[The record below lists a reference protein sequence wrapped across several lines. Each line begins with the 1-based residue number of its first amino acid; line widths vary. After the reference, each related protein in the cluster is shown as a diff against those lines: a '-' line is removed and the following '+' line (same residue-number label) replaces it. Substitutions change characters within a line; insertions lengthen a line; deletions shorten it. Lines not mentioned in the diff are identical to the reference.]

1 MLYSG
6 LSLGT
11 KHTIVFK
18 LNVISGQSTLNI
30 PHDLSELVLW
40 YLRCMLL
47 LQVNMSMRRPRDQ
60 NSSKLAA
67 SRSRVIDFKDGY
79 MMGDDAA
86 EHLPVEAMPIKH
98 SDKDIQF
105 GVDGEPTNSDYLDRA
120 KAMVERAGQKAKE
133 LAMTAAEE
141 AKKKA
146 AAIKERVVQYLKDKK
161 HGKDQTPETAM
172 AHHELDQMSHH
183 IATNV
188 MELVDSDVNAFSD
201 KYLSA
206 FPPDSIT
213 QQQLDTMLSLGQ
225 DVFNTSLCKHVNMN
239 LGADYPKTKKS
250 STGESKWTHSMR
262 TSMNHHSACD
272 SMNRIRSGVGASRLQ
287 TSTHENA
294 PDTPADERDKQP
306 CEDEMENERE
316 EMDNKDMDN
325 PDASHRKLN
334 RRPDMHVPGTA
345 AKYSLQDMQPRLK
358 QAVTETLDAYGI
370 KENGIIDT
378 KKLARVY
385 QLQSMLRA

>member
-18 LNVISGQSTLNI
+18 LNVISGQLTLKI

-60 NSSKLAA
+60 NSSKLAV

-79 MMGDDAA
+79 MMGDDAE
-86 EHLPVEAMPIKH
+86 EHLPVGAMPIEH
-98 SDKDIQF
+98 SGTDIQSTS
-105 GVDGEPTNSDYLDRA
+105 GWWEKVKELKD
-120 KAMVERAGQKAKE
+120 KAVAKAKE
-133 LAMTAAEE
+133 K
-141 AKKKA
+141 AKEIKEMVDKHVKNARGNPPEVKKA
-146 AAIKERVVQYLKDKK
+146 QED
-161 HGKDQTPETAM
+161 
-172 AHHELDQMSHH
+172 LDQMSHH
-183 IATNV
+183 IATNI
-188 MELVDSDVNAFSD
+188 MELVDSDVDVFAD

-213 QQQLDTMLSLGQ
+213 QQQLDTMLSLGK
-225 DVFNTSLCKHVNMN
+225 DVFNTSLCKHVKLNI
-239 LGADYPKTKKS
+239 GADFRQTKKMNMYA
-250 STGESKWTHSMR
+250 STQHERRGGGDRRHQ
-262 TSMNHHSACD
+262 TSMVEDGEDSPYDTEHDQNTRPIHPDPANHPGRAKD
-272 SMNRIRSGVGASRLQ
+272 QIRPDDGNSR
-287 TSTHENA
+287 TA
-294 PDTPADERDKQP
+294 PDTE
-306 CEDEMENERE
+306 
-316 EMDNKDMDN
+316 
-325 PDASHRKLN
+325 
-334 RRPDMHVPGTA
+334 
-345 AKYSLQDMQPRLK
+345 AKYSINDMQPRLK
-358 QAVTETLDAYGI
+358 KAVTETLDAYGI